1 MSEAIALATLATS
14 SPMFFSTELRTD
26 DEDEDGL
33 VLTRFW
39 PMNEVLSW
47 ITYEYLIIIQ
57 KRCSGGAY
65 SQKIC
70 IFQKPSL

>member
-14 SPMFFSTELRTD
+14 LPIFFSTELSAD
-26 DEDEDGL
+26 EEDEDGL
-33 VLTRFW
+33 VLTKFW

-47 ITYEYLIIIQ
+47 IAYEYLIMIQ

-65 SQKIC
+65 S
-70 IFQKPSL
+70 

>member
-14 SPMFFSTELRTD
+14 LPIFFSTELNAD
-26 DEDEDGL
+26 EEDEDGL
-33 VLTRFW
+33 VLTKFW

-47 ITYEYLIIIQ
+47 IAYKYLIMIQ

-65 SQKIC
+65 S
-70 IFQKPSL
+70 